1 MWWAPVVVLV
11 AGCFSPAPPEGAPC
25 GDGLRPCPS
34 GQSCA
39 ADNRCYS
46 DLPPGTDAAPEAGE
60 LPVDAPPGVCAPR
73 RLLTG
78 GMAVEAQGWTIQR
91 VGTASITYEAGATRL
106 TTTTNARQLITLAN
120 ALPATGWQ
128 LRIATQVITSGGC
141 AAGNAA
147 IAFMPS
153 FHPPTGDDADL
164 TRMLCLTETT
174 ANFNNGTSLGM
185 SFKNLG
191 LIIIERTA
199 NGGIKYTLQGSTMAN
214 VTFGNFMTNGTIA
227 IGDLTTSAGLDSTFV
242 LASVDLAC
250 P

>member
-1 MWWAPVVVLV
+1 MRWAPVVVLV

-34 GQSCA
+34 GQACNP
-39 ADNRCYS
+39 ADNRCYL
-46 DLPPGTDAAPEAGE
+46 DLPAATDASTDTRPP
-60 LPVDAPPGVCAPR
+60 LDAPAACTPR

-78 GMAVEAQGWTIQR
+78 GMPVEAQGWSVER
-91 VGTASITYEAGATRL
+91 VGAGTITYATGTTSL
-106 TTTTNARQLITLAN
+106 TTTGNARQLITLAS

-128 LRIATQVITSGGC
+128 LRFVTQVVDSGGC

-164 TRMLCLTETT
+164 TRMLCLTETS
-174 ANFNNGTSLGM
+174 ANFSNGTSIGI
-185 SFKNLG
+185 SFANLG
-191 LIIIERTA
+191 QILIERTA
-199 NGGIKYTLQGSTMAN
+199 TGGIRYTLQGSTMAN
-214 VTFGNFMTNGTIA
+214 VTFGNFTTNGTIA
-227 IGDLTTSAGLDSTFV
+227 IGDQTTSPGLDATLQLV
-242 LASVDLAC
+242 SVDLVC